1 MYGGTAEM
9 PACSQAGVMATS
21 NKDIARGKGADAF
34 PQKIVV
40 AVEAVIPALTI
51 TVLHWW
57 LCPSLLKSWREEP
70 PQCRRAKPSG
80 LGSGGDESGG
90 FACGL

>member
-1 MYGGTAEM
+1 
-9 PACSQAGVMATS
+9 MATS

-51 TVLHWW
+51 TVHHQQLH
-57 LCPSLLKSWREEP
+57 PSLLKS
-70 PQCRRAKPSG
+70 
-80 LGSGGDESGG
+80 
-90 FACGL
+90 